1 MPKKRSQRRP
11 PRRRTRRPN
20 GRSINRPT
28 GRPDLHRPPGKPHA
42 SKGVPRPAAR
52 AAIGIRPI
60 DRQNGFELVYPA
72 CVRERR
78 EDMEEV
84 YEMLELGEI
93 EAAEDELRW
102 LLQGCHALLD
112 AHRLLGHLALES
124 ARWDLARAHL
134 GYAYELVWSA
144 LGERFE
150 GRLPYARPANR
161 PFHEAGH
168 DLVQCLLL
176 CGERSLAKE
185 VADQLRR
192 LDPADP
198 LQTGELLKM
207 LPVAVI
213 DDAEDGLAAE
223 NSTAAAPESRGPVRS
238 SSDSRQGAESS
249 REGLPDEG
257 GNRSPENS

>member
-1 MPKKRSQRRP
+1 MRKKRSQRRP
-11 PRRRTRRPN
+11 QRRPTRQRN
-20 GRSINRPT
+20 RRSINRPT
-28 GRPDLHRPPGKPHA
+28 GQPDSHRPPDQPHA
-42 SKGVPRPAAR
+42 SKGARRAARPAIR
-52 AAIGIRPI
+52 IRPV
-60 DRQNGFELVYPA
+60 DGQNGFELVYPA

-84 YEMLELGEI
+84 YKMLELGEI

-134 GYAYELVWSA
+134 GYAYELVCSA

-150 GRLPYARPANR
+150 GTLPYARPANR

-192 LDPADP
+192 WDPTDP
-198 LQTGELLKM
+198 LRTAELLKM

-213 DDAEDGLAAE
+213 GGAGDGLAAE
-223 NSTAAAPESRGPVRS
+223 NSTAAAPESCNPVQPS
-238 SSDSRQGAESS
+238 SVSRQGAESS

-257 GNRSPENS
+257 GKRSPEKS